1 MATLHGENISLRAL
15 EPEDLDFLFS
25 TENDE
30 TFWEISSTQTP
41 FSKYTLQNYIQNA
54 HQDIYEAKQYR
65 FVICDTK
72 NTPVGMID
80 LFDFNPQ
87 HQRIGIGIL
96 IRSEYQSKN
105 YGSEAL
111 EMIIDY
117 TFTYLNVHQI
127 FANITSNNKSS
138 ISLFEKFN
146 FKKVGVKKDWIFSNS
161 SFKDEI
167 LFQLIKHTNE
177 T

>member
-1 MATLHGENISLRAL
+1 MATLHSKNSNLRAL
-15 EPEDLDFLFS
+15 EPEDLKFLFS

-30 TFWEISSTQTP
+30 SFWEISETQIP
-41 FSKYTLQNYIQNA
+41 YSKYTLQKYIENA

-65 FVICDTK
+65 FVISNTK

-87 HQRIGIGIL
+87 HKRVGVGIL
-96 IRSEYQSKN
+96 ILPQYQGKG

-117 TFTYLNVHQI
+117 AFLYLNVHQI
-127 FANITSNNKSS
+127 FANITAENHKS
-138 ISLFEKFN
+138 IVLFEKFN
-146 FKKVGVKKDWIFSNS
+146 FKKVGIKKDWIFTNDSY
-161 SFKDEI
+161 KDEI
-167 LFQLIKHTNE
+167 LYQLIKKP
-177 T
+177 